1 MSLFLIILPALVI
14 FLIGFIAQ
22 KVIGFD
28 IKSISA
34 MSLYIL
40 SPCLAF
46 RTFYTNNLT
55 LDYVYIMI
63 AALLLSFTL
72 LIITYIVAKIT
83 RANQSESSALMLS
96 SVFMNSGNYGAPVVL
111 FALGPAGFDYAVI
124 LMVLHSLLMN
134 TLGIFFAAL
143 GGQEGGG
150 HKQALHS
157 VVRMPVLYAA
167 ILGMFCHW
175 IGLELSAPFQDALEL
190 VANATI
196 PIIMLVLGMQLAVI
210 SRKRVIYRFVIG
222 ASIIRMVASP
232 LIAVLIL
239 SFLPL
244 NDLAKTVFIIQ
255 AAMPAAANTTMLALQ
270 YDTEPDLVSF
280 TTLVTTILSILSLP
294 IVLYFVGV

>member
-1 MSLFLIILPALVI
+1 MTLFFIILPALVI

-22 KVIGFD
+22 KLIGFD

-46 RTFYTNNLT
+46 RTFFTNAIT
-55 LDYVYIMI
+55 LDYVYMML
-63 AALLLSFTL
+63 AALLLSASL
-72 LIITYIVAKIT
+72 LVITYIVAKIT
-83 RANQSESSALMLS
+83 KANQSESSALVLS

-111 FALGPAGFDYAVI
+111 FALGSAGFDYAVI
-124 LMVLHSLLMN
+124 IMVLHSLLMN

-143 GGQEGGG
+143 GGQEGSG
-150 HKQALHS
+150 HKQAMQS

-167 ILGMFCHW
+167 ILGMLCHW
-175 IGLELSAPFQDALEL
+175 LGLELSAPFQDALDL

-196 PIIMLVLGMQLAVI
+196 PVIMLVLGMQLAVI
-210 SRKRVIYRFVIG
+210 SRKRVTYRFVVG
-222 ASIIRMVASP
+222 ASIIRMIASP
-232 LIAVLIL
+232 IIAALIL

-255 AAMPAAANTTMLALQ
+255 AAMPAAANTTMLALK

-280 TTLVTTILSILSLP
+280 TTLVTTAISIVSLP
-294 IVLYFVGV
+294 IVLYLTI